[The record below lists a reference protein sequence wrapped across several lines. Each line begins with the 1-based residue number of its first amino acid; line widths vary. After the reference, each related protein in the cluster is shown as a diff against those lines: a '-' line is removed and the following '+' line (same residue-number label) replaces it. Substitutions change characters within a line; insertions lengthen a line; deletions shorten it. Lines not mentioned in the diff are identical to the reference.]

1 MKCCKNCGTELEE
14 GQVCG
19 CGANS
24 NTPEV
29 LNLGGESNFF
39 ESMKN
44 RMGIGTP
51 EQNATEAY
59 ERGMKIVP
67 ECIRPEENEIPVKQ
81 YNVAVLRNLLKL
93 ERSEGRMQVTN
104 KRVIFRAT
112 GHSVRGRT
120 TLQHEFAIDNI
131 AGIEAR
137 RNYKFS
143 FLYLIFAILISG
155 FAHLIITSGNLKDIE
170 YAERIYGMMSP
181 SHVRNAYEKENAAF
195 REKER
200 AEKLLPAAAE
210 KVEAAKKTEEKA
222 AADTTDG
229 ILKTRRVSEGY
240 SYWSGEPIYRNET
253 YRDKTEAGL
262 AEARSKLNAV
272 IAERKSAETEE
283 RRAIEKA
290 QAAEAN
296 LIKATKE
303 RESTVSTW
311 KIFMTLF
318 GLLLGF
324 GGLAAFFMLY
334 QKFGLKL
341 FILCFSFFGFMLSI
355 KASDF
360 SFFYLFLTIST
371 VTYFVC
377 MFIYCFRPNLVIS
390 VKNKQGSGDPID
402 IRRDTLLLK
411 QQEKGTGF
419 SEIIPT
425 EETESAIREIGA
437 IIGDIQKMGDLG
449 IEKWKEAN

>member
-1 MKCCKNCGTELEE
+1 MKYCKNCGTELEE
-14 GQVCG
+14 DQVCG
-19 CGANS
+19 CGTDS
-24 NTPEV
+24 STPEV
-29 LNLGGESNFF
+29 LNLGSKSNFF

-51 EQNATEAY
+51 EQNATEVY
-59 ERGMKIVP
+59 ERGMEIVP
-67 ECIRPEENEIPVKQ
+67 ECIRPEENEISVRQ

-93 ERSEGRMQVTN
+93 ERAEGRMQVTN
-104 KRVIFRAT
+104 KRVVFRAA
-112 GHSVRGRT
+112 GRSVRGRT

-143 FLYLIFAILISG
+143 FLYLIFAVLISG
-155 FAHLIITSGNLKDIE
+155 FANLIITGGNLKDIE
-170 YAERIYGMMSP
+170 YSGRISGMMSP
-181 SHVRNAYEKENAAF
+181 SHVRKAYEKETAAF

-200 AEKLLPAAAE
+200 VEALLPAAAE
-210 KVEAAKKTEEKA
+210 KVEVAKKTEEKA
-222 AADTTDG
+222 AKDTTDG
-229 ILKTRRVSEGY
+229 ILKTRRVFAGN
-240 SYWSGEPIYRNET
+240 SYWGEPTYRNET

-262 AEARSKLNAV
+262 AEAHNKLNTA

-283 RRAIEKA
+283 KRAIE
-290 QAAEAN
+290 QVQTAN
-296 LIKATKE
+296 ANQIKATKE
-303 RESTVSTW
+303 RESTVSIW
-311 KIFMTLF
+311 KFFMTLF

-324 GGLAAFFMLY
+324 GGLVPFFMLY

-341 FILCFSFFGFMLSI
+341 FILNFSSFGFMLSI
-355 KASDF
+355 GVSGI
-360 SFFYLFLTIST
+360 SFFYLFLIISI
-371 VTYFVC
+371 VTYFAC
-377 MFIYCFRPNLVIS
+377 IFIYCFRPNLVIN

-402 IRRDTLLLK
+402 IRRDTFFLK
-411 QQEKGTGF
+411 QQGKGTGF

-449 IEKWKEAN
+449 IEKWRNAK